1 MLSPHPTSP
10 ATLLASRFCHSPCCA
25 AHRLA
30 AMPFASF
37 VSRQALSLGGFVSR
51 RLYYPPVLPP
61 LQAQHS
67 PRPSFSI
74 YQLSHPPLPV
84 AGNNAPVCPP
94 RKVFTPVAG
103 NKHPIRP
110 PRRKRRTCR
119 GVAQP
124 DQRQGG
130 RSATTRVAAKRVH
143 PCKKNRETQTPPCFS
158 MIQDPHQLA
167 PSNFTLKTWMPSL
180 YFDA

>member
-1 MLSPHPTSP
+1 MIRRKKCFRRIPPLPQHSSPPGSATLPAVPLTGLSPCRS
-10 ATLLASRFCHSPCCA
+10 
-25 AHRLA
+25 
-30 AMPFASF
+30 
-37 VSRQALSLGGFVSR
+37 QALSLGGFVSR

-74 YQLSHPPLPV
+74 YQLSHPPLP
-84 AGNNAPVCPP
+84 A
-94 RKVFTPVAG
+94 AG
-103 NKHPIRP
+103 NKRPVRP
-110 PRRKRRTCR
+110 PRRKRGTCR

-143 PCKKNRETQTPPCFS
+143 PCKKSRETQTPPCFS